1 VFPYTSFISPG
12 RKRDDEGKAL
22 MKNIILTG
30 MPGSGKS
37 TTGVVLAKTLGR
49 AFIDTDLVI
58 QERTGRFLQEV
69 IDTDGPEA
77 FLEIEEEAVLALERR
92 NAVIATGG
100 SVVLIPRAMEHLR
113 ETGIVI
119 YLEISYDG
127 MERRLEDIS
136 SRGVVLLPGQDL
148 RAMYRERVPLYTKY
162 ADITV
167 DVTNESF
174 EKRIGTI
181 LYELEQHHL

>member
-1 VFPYTSFISPG
+1 
-12 RKRDDEGKAL
+12 

-58 QERTGRFLQEV
+58 QERTGRFLQEI

-77 FLEIEEEAVLALERR
+77 FLKIEEEAILALERR

-100 SVVLIPRAMEHLR
+100 SVVLIPRAMEHLK
-113 ETGIVI
+113 ETGIIVC
-119 YLEISYDG
+119 LAISFEE
-127 MERRLEDIS
+127 MVQRLDDIS
-136 SRGVVLLPGQDL
+136 SRGVALLPGQDL
-148 RAMYRERVPLYTKY
+148 RTMYQERVPLYTKY

-167 DVTNESF
+167 DVTRESF

-181 LYELEQHHL
+181 LYELEQYHV

>member
-1 VFPYTSFISPG
+1 
-12 RKRDDEGKAL
+12 

-58 QERTGRFLQEV
+58 QERTGRFLQEI

-77 FLEIEEEAVLALERR
+77 FMKIEEEAILALERR

-100 SVVLIPRAMEHLR
+100 SVVLVPRAMEHLK
-113 ETGIVI
+113 ETGIIV
-119 YLEISYDG
+119 YLAISYDE
-127 MERRLEDIS
+127 MVRRLDDIS
-136 SRGVVLLPGQDL
+136 SRGIVLLPGQDL
-148 RAMYRERVPLYTKY
+148 RAMYNERVPLYHRY

-167 DVTNESF
+167 DVTQESF

-181 LYELEQHHL
+181 LYELEQHHV

>member
-1 VFPYTSFISPG
+1 
-12 RKRDDEGKAL
+12 
-22 MKNIILTG
+22 MKNIVLVG

-37 TTGVVLAKTLGR
+37 TTGVVLAKILRR
-49 AFIDTDLVI
+49 AFIDTDIVI

-69 IDTDGPEA
+69 IDADGPEA
-77 FLEIEEEAVLALERR
+77 FMKIEEEAVLALERR

-100 SVVLIPRAMEHLR
+100 SVVLIPRAMGHLK
-113 ETGIVI
+113 ETGIVV
-119 YLEISYDG
+119 YLEISTDE
-127 MERRLEDIS
+127 MVRRLDDIS

-148 RAMYRERVPLYTKY
+148 RAMYRKRVPLYAKY

-167 DVTNESF
+167 DVTNKSF

-181 LYELEQHHL
+181 LYELEQHHV

>member
-1 VFPYTSFISPG
+1 
-12 RKRDDEGKAL
+12 
-22 MKNIILTG
+22 MKNIILVG

-49 AFIDTDLVI
+49 AFIDTDIVI

-77 FLEIEEEAVLALERR
+77 FLKIEEEAILALERR

-100 SVVLIPRAMEHLR
+100 SVVLVPRAMEHLK
-113 ETGIVI
+113 ETGIIV
-119 YLEISYDG
+119 YLAISFEE
-127 MERRLEDIS
+127 MVQRLDNITT
-136 SRGVVLLPGQDL
+136 RGIVLLPGQDL
-148 RAMYRERVPLYTKY
+148 RAMYDERVQLYAKY

-167 DVTNESF
+167 DVTSESF

-181 LYELEQHHL
+181 LYELEQYHV